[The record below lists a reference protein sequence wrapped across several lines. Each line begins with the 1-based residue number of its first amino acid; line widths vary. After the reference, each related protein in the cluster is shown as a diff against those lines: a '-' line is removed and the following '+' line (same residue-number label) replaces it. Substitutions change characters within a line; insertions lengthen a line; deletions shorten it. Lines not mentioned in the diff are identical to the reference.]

1 MDAMSYSDRVVLENF
16 ENAEK
21 SQRYNRL
28 KSVALILALAL
39 TVVAALVSVGY
50 FVIFRVKN
58 ITVAGSEKYQNS
70 AIAEACA
77 QRYGGASMFGINSAS
92 VISQMQLNYPYLK
105 TVSIKKNWP
114 SSLEIT
120 VTDDRGAYYTEI
132 SDQYFV
138 LSHELRVLQRVDVES
153 MLDSLGLCHVTL
165 PPVKYAVTG
174 SKVQFM
180 RESDFDNV
188 QSVCRTLYQSDMSM
202 LISSINMN
210 DKFGMFFIYNNQYRI
225 EFGKNEDLETKLEL
239 VKKIIATFSDD
250 FSSDKL
256 KGTVNVSDI
265 TLGFVIFD
273 SKVKLSGR
281 K

>member
-1 MDAMSYSDRVVLENF
+1 MDALSHSDRVLRDNF
-16 ENAEK
+16 ENVDRK
-21 SQRYNRL
+21 RRMSRIVSIL
-28 KSVALILALAL
+28 LIVILAL
-39 TVVAALVSVGY
+39 TVVLAMVSVGY
-50 FVIFRVKN
+50 FIIFRVKSVN
-58 ITVAGSEKYQNS
+58 VSGSAKYQNS
-70 AIAEACA
+70 AVTEACEA
-77 QRYGGASMFGINSAS
+77 RYTGMSMFR
-92 VISQMQLNYPYLK
+92 ISYSDMVSQLQLNYPYLK
-105 TVSIKKNWP
+105 TVDIKKVWP

-120 VTDDRGAYYTEI
+120 VTDDSGAYYTEI

-138 LSHELRVLQRVDVES
+138 LSHELRVLERVDEES
-153 MLDSLGLCHVTL
+153 MLDYRGLCHVTL

-174 SKVQFM
+174 SYVRFM

-188 QSVCRTLYQSDMSM
+188 YSVCRTLYQSKMSM

-210 DKFGMFFIYNNQYRI
+210 DKFDMFFIYNNQYRI

-239 VKKIIATFSDD
+239 VMKIIDTFSDD
-250 FSSDKL
+250 FSSDRL